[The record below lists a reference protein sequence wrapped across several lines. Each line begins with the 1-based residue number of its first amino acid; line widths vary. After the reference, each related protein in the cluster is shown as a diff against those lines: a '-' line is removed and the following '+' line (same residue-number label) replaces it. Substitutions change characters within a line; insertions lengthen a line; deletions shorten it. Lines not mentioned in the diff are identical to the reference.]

1 MENSVKEEE
10 QDLPNQVG
18 AVAVVHLVDHL
29 EVFLNVSGTVGHNE
43 LNTWEKSIFSVRLK
57 G

>member
-29 EVFLNVSGTVGHNE
+29 EVFLNVSGIVGH
-43 LNTWEKSIFSVRLK
+43 KMS
-57 G
+57 